1 MRIFL
6 NTEIH
11 RIMNMNQY
19 VKQKMNLEFGY
30 HMEFYC
36 EEMCG
41 SEERDDGTIEDF
53 KLMFDLLP
61 APPLVLEFVAEAV
74 AEARTSYD
82 EAVAW
87 RMDLDAVDIPY
98 YNYEYLHNTNI
109 KIDMIKNIERNEI
122 LDVVV
127 RPLQIKMKE
136 MLNSPHTKRG
146 RAFIEKQIEWA
157 FEE

>member
-1 MRIFL
+1 
-6 NTEIH
+6 
-11 RIMNMNQY
+11 MNMNQY
-19 VKQKMNLEFGY
+19 AKQKMNLEFGY
-30 HMEFYC
+30 IMEFYC
-36 EEMCG
+36 EEMG
-41 SEERDDGTIEDF
+41 GAEERDDGTIEDF

-61 APPLVLEFVAEAV
+61 QAECVEEFVEEGVVRRAHHQHV
-74 AEARTSYD
+74 FGPPHHTSYD

-87 RMDLDAVDIPY
+87 KLEIEAQPQPY

-127 RPLQIKMKE
+127 RPLQIKIKE

>member
-1 MRIFL
+1 
-6 NTEIH
+6 
-11 RIMNMNQY
+11 
-19 VKQKMNLEFGY
+19 MNLEFGY
-30 HMEFYC
+30 IMEFYC

-41 SEERDDGTIEDF
+41 SADYEDGTIEDF
-53 KLMFDLLP
+53 DLMFQI
-61 APPLVLEFVAEAV
+61 VAD
-74 AEARTSYD
+74 TDYD
-82 EAVAW
+82 EVVAW
-87 RMDLDAVDIPY
+87 MADLAANPPPY

>member
-1 MRIFL
+1 
-6 NTEIH
+6 
-11 RIMNMNQY
+11 MNMNQY

-36 EEMCG
+36 DEMCG

-74 AEARTSYD
+74 AEARQKWMSSPW
-82 EAVAW
+82 AVLDMW
-87 RMDLDAVDIPY
+87 RVVDRPPY

>member
-1 MRIFL
+1 
-6 NTEIH
+6 
-11 RIMNMNQY
+11 MNMDQY

-30 HMEFYC
+30 HMEYYC

-41 SEERDDGTIEDF
+41 SADYDDGTIEDF
-53 KLMFDLLP
+53 ELMFQILP
-61 APPLVLEFVAEAV
+61 APPLVLEFVAGAV

-87 RMDLDAVDIPY
+87 RMDLDAVDTPY
-98 YNYEYLHNTNI
+98 YNYEYLHNPNI

-127 RPLQIKMKE
+127 RPLQIKIKE
-136 MLNSPHTKRG
+136 MLYSPHTKRG
-146 RAFIEKQIEWA
+146 RAFIEKQISWA

>member
-41 SEERDDGTIEDF
+41 AEERDDGTIEDF
-53 KLMFDLLP
+53 KLMFDLL
-61 APPLVLEFVAEAV
+61 
-74 AEARTSYD
+74 
-82 EAVAW
+82 W
-87 RMDLDAVDIPY
+87 RG
-98 YNYEYLHNTNI
+98 
-109 KIDMIKNIERNEI
+109 RWRRR
-122 LDVVV
+122 V
-127 RPLQIKMKE
+127 RPM
-136 MLNSPHTKRG
+136 MRRWRG
-146 RAFIEKQIEWA
+146 GWI
-157 FEE
+157 